1 MIVEPRP
8 ALAALRRAGLG
19 SAGTAH
25 LGKAAPPVKSVFRQS
40 QAGGFFVAGFLDFIG
55 QIQMLI
61 GYEMLRKCG
70 SFFEARPGRPGNV
83 KL

>member
-8 ALAALRRAGLG
+8 ALAALKRAGLG

-25 LGKAAPPVKSVFRQS
+25 LGKAAPPVKSVFWQS
-40 QAGGFFVAGFLDFIG
+40 GAGGFFVADFLDFVV
-55 QIQMLI
+55 QIPMLI

-70 SFFEARPGRPGNV
+70 SFFEARPGRPSNV
-83 KL
+83 KM